1 MTGVQT
7 CALPICFPVTIEDN
21 YDLISGWKKKR
32 YDSVV
37 AKNIPSKLFNWA
49 ARKTSG
55 VKLND
60 FNCGLKAYKNIVIK
74 NIEVSGEMHRYIPVL
89 AKNAGF
95 GKIGEKVVIH
105 QARKYGSSKFGMS
118 RFINGFLDLITIW
131 FLSTFGKRPM
141 HLFGLLGSIM
151 FMIGFLF
158 AFYLGIDKLFI
169 NTTGRLITERP
180 QFYLV
185 LTAMLI
191 GTQLFLA
198 GFLGEIILR
207 TKNNGYKV
215 YWQDGGQLVPPQ
227 DAEIIK
233 VIEDLKYSD
242 IKFEANNNLIEY
254 IDTEVDEAFAEST
267 IENASFNT
275 PAEAKAN
282 LKIVYTSLHGTS
294 IKAIPNVL
302 TKAGYTDVNIVP
314 EQAVPNGDFPTVVSP
329 NPEEPEALSMA
340 VALAEKI
347 GADMV
352 VGTDP
357 DSDRLGVA
365 VRDLDGK
372 IKLLNGNQTMVIM
385 TAFLLEQW
393 KRADKFQGNEFIG
406 STIVSTPMMLELA
419 AAYDV
424 ECKVGLTGF
433 KWIAKFIKDFP
444 NQKFVGGGEES
455 FGFMVGDAVRDKDA
469 VAAIL
474 LVSEIAAQAKA
485 SGSSLYQ
492 ELLNLYIDFGFYKEH
507 LISITKKGI
516 EGANE
521 IKQMMIDL
529 RENPLKE
536 INGQRVIC
544 IEDYQASKGKD
555 FMNNEEFDILIPKS
569 NVLIYYL
576 EDGSKICA
584 RPSGTE
590 PKIKFY
596 FSVNGVLD
604 TIENA
609 KSVEKELEN
618 KIAGIISAMKL
629 N

>member
-1 MTGVQT
+1 MHIEQSILNKVNEWLTPTFDEETQAAIVEMMTSAPKDLEESFYKNLEFGTGGMRGIMGVGTNRINKYTLGKNTQG
-7 CALPICFPVTIEDN
+7 LSDYLKKSFPNEQLKVAIA
-21 YDLISGWKKKR
+21 YDCRHNSDTLAK
-32 YDSVV
+32 VV
-37 AKNIPSKLFNWA
+37 ADVFSANGIHVYLFSEMRPTPELSFA
-49 ARKTSG
+49 VRY
-55 VKLND
+55 
-60 FNCGLKAYKNIVIK
+60 LKC
-74 NIEVSGEMHRYIPVL
+74 H
-89 AKNAGF
+89 AG
-95 GKIGEKVVIH
+95 I
-105 QARKYGSSKFGMS
+105 
-118 RFINGFLDLITIW
+118 
-131 FLSTFGKRPM
+131 
-141 HLFGLLGSIM
+141 
-151 FMIGFLF
+151 
-158 AFYLGIDKLFI
+158 
-169 NTTGRLITERP
+169 
-180 QFYLV
+180 V
-185 LTAMLI
+185 LTASHNPP
-191 GTQLFLA
+191 
-198 GFLGEIILR
+198 EY
-207 TKNNGYKV
+207 NGYKV
-215 YWQDGGQLVPPQ
+215 YWQDGGQLVPPE
-227 DAEIIK
+227 DAAIIK
-233 VIEDLKYSD
+233 GIEALKYSE
-242 IKFEANNNLIEY
+242 IKFEANESLIEY
-254 IDTEVDEAFAEST
+254 IDKEVDEAFAKST

-302 TKAGYTDVNIVP
+302 EKAGYTDVQIVP
-314 EQAVPNGDFPTVVSP
+314 EQAEPNGDFPTVKSP

-340 VALAEKI
+340 IALAEKT
-347 GADMV
+347 GADIV

-365 VRDLDGK
+365 VRDLEGN

-393 KRADKFQGNEFIG
+393 KRTNKLTGKEFIG

-444 NQKFVGGGEES
+444 ELQFIGGGEES
-455 FGFMVGDAVRDKDA
+455 FGYMVGDAVRDKDA

-485 SGSSLYQ
+485 SGSSIYQ
-492 ELLNLYIDFGFYKEH
+492 ELMNLYVDFGFYKES

-521 IKQMMIDL
+521 IKQMMVEL
-529 RENPLKE
+529 RENPLTE
-536 INGQRVIC
+536 INGERVVC
-544 IEDYQASKGKD
+544 IEDYQSSKGKD
-555 FMNNEEFDILIPKS
+555 FMNADEFEITIPKS

-596 FSVNGVLD
+596 FSVNAPLD
-604 TIENA
+604 SVAEAKEVEND
-609 KSVEKELEN
+609 LDN
-618 KIAGIISAMKL
+618 KIANIIAAMKL

>member
-1 MTGVQT
+1 MHIEQSILNKVNEWLTPTFDEATRNAIEEVMTSAPKELEESFYKNLEFGTGGMRGVMGVGTNRINKYTLGKNTQG
-7 CALPICFPVTIEDN
+7 LSDYLHKSFPNEQLKVAIA
-21 YDLISGWKKKR
+21 YDCRHNSDTLAK
-32 YDSVV
+32 VV
-37 AKNIPSKLFNWA
+37 ADVFSAN
-49 ARKTSG
+49 G
-55 VKLND
+55 
-60 FNCGLKAYKNIVIK
+60 IK
-74 NIEVSGEMHRYIPVL
+74 V
-89 AKNAGF
+89 
-95 GKIGEKVVIH
+95 
-105 QARKYGSSKFGMS
+105 
-118 RFINGFLDLITIW
+118 
-131 FLSTFGKRPM
+131 
-141 HLFGLLGSIM
+141 
-151 FMIGFLF
+151 FLF
-158 AFYLGIDKLFI
+158 SDMRPTPELSFAVRYLNCHAGI
-169 NTTGRLITERP
+169 
-180 QFYLV
+180 V
-185 LTAMLI
+185 LTASHNPP
-191 GTQLFLA
+191 
-198 GFLGEIILR
+198 EY
-207 TKNNGYKV
+207 NGYKV

-233 VIEDLKYSD
+233 VIEDLKYSE

-254 IDTEVDEAFAEST
+254 IDTKVDEAFAKST

-275 PAEAKAN
+275 PTEAKAN

-302 TKAGYTDVNIVP
+302 AKAGYTDVNIVP
-314 EQAVPNGDFPTVVSP
+314 EQAEPNGDFPTVKSP
-329 NPEEPEALSMA
+329 NPEEPEALSIA
-340 VALAEKI
+340 IALANKI
-347 GADMV
+347 GADIV

-393 KRADKFQGNEFIG
+393 KRADKFKGNEFIG

-455 FGFMVGDAVRDKDA
+455 FGYMVGDAVRDKDA

-492 ELLNLYIDFGFYKEH
+492 ELLNLYIDFGFYKES

-555 FMNNEEFDILIPKS
+555 FMNNEEFEIHIPKS

-609 KSVEKELEN
+609 ESVEKELDN

>member
-1 MTGVQT
+1 MHIEQSILNKVNEWLTPTFDEATHEAIKEMMTSAPKELEESFYKNLEFGTGGMRGVMGVGTNRINKYTLGKNTQG
-7 CALPICFPVTIEDN
+7 LSDYLYKSFPNESLKVAIA
-21 YDLISGWKKKR
+21 YDCRHNSDTLAK
-32 YDSVV
+32 VV
-37 AKNIPSKLFNWA
+37 ADVFSANGIHVYLFSDMRPTPELSFA
-49 ARKTSG
+49 VRY
-55 VKLND
+55 LN
-60 FNCGLKAYKNIVIK
+60 C
-74 NIEVSGEMHRYIPVL
+74 H
-89 AKNAGF
+89 AG
-95 GKIGEKVVIH
+95 I
-105 QARKYGSSKFGMS
+105 
-118 RFINGFLDLITIW
+118 
-131 FLSTFGKRPM
+131 
-141 HLFGLLGSIM
+141 
-151 FMIGFLF
+151 
-158 AFYLGIDKLFI
+158 
-169 NTTGRLITERP
+169 
-180 QFYLV
+180 V
-185 LTAMLI
+185 LTASHNPP
-191 GTQLFLA
+191 
-198 GFLGEIILR
+198 EY
-207 TKNNGYKV
+207 NGYKL

-233 VIEDLKYSD
+233 IIEELKYSK
-242 IKFEANNNLIEY
+242 IKFEANNDLIEY
-254 IDTEVDEAFAEST
+254 IDSEIDEAFFKST

-275 PAEAKAN
+275 PTEAKAN

-302 TKAGYTDVNIVP
+302 AKAGYSDVHIVP
-314 EQAVPNGDFPTVVSP
+314 EQAEPDGDFPTVISP

-340 VALAEKI
+340 IALADKI
-347 GADMV
+347 GADIV

-365 VRDLDGK
+365 VRDLDGT
-372 IKLLNGNQTMVIM
+372 IQLLNGNQTMVIM

-444 NQKFVGGGEES
+444 NQQFIGGGEES
-455 FGFMVGDAVRDKDA
+455 FGYMVGDAVRDKDA
-469 VAAIL
+469 VGAVL
-474 LVSEIAAQAKA
+474 LLSEIAAQAKA

-492 ELLNLYIDFGFYKEH
+492 ELLNLYIDFGCYKES

-529 RENPLKE
+529 RENPFKE

-555 FMNNEEFDILIPKS
+555 FMNNEEFEINIPKS
-569 NVLIYYL
+569 NGLIYYL

-609 KSVEKELEN
+609 NSLEKELDN

>member
-1 MTGVQT
+1 MHIEQSILNKVNEWLTPTFDEETQAAIVEMMTSAPKDLEESFYKNLEFGTGGMRGIMGVGTNRINKYTLGKNTQG
-7 CALPICFPVTIEDN
+7 LSDYLKKSFPNEELKVAIA
-21 YDLISGWKKKR
+21 YDCRHNSDTLAK
-32 YDSVV
+32 VV
-37 AKNIPSKLFNWA
+37 ADVFSANGIHVYLFSEMRPTPELSFA
-49 ARKTSG
+49 VRY
-55 VKLND
+55 
-60 FNCGLKAYKNIVIK
+60 LKC
-74 NIEVSGEMHRYIPVL
+74 H
-89 AKNAGF
+89 AG
-95 GKIGEKVVIH
+95 I
-105 QARKYGSSKFGMS
+105 
-118 RFINGFLDLITIW
+118 
-131 FLSTFGKRPM
+131 
-141 HLFGLLGSIM
+141 
-151 FMIGFLF
+151 
-158 AFYLGIDKLFI
+158 
-169 NTTGRLITERP
+169 
-180 QFYLV
+180 V
-185 LTAMLI
+185 LTASHNPP
-191 GTQLFLA
+191 
-198 GFLGEIILR
+198 EY
-207 TKNNGYKV
+207 NGYKV
-215 YWQDGGQLVPPQ
+215 YWQDGGQLVPPE
-227 DAEIIK
+227 DAAIIK
-233 VIEDLKYSD
+233 GIEALKYSK
-242 IKFEANNNLIEY
+242 IKFEANESLIEY
-254 IDTEVDEAFAEST
+254 IDKEVDEAFAKST

-275 PAEAKAN
+275 PTEAKAN

-302 TKAGYTDVNIVP
+302 EKAGYTDVQIVP
-314 EQAVPNGDFPTVVSP
+314 EQAEPNGDFPTVKSP

-340 VALAEKI
+340 IALAEKT
-347 GADMV
+347 GADIV

-365 VRDLDGK
+365 VRDIDGN

-393 KRADKFQGNEFIG
+393 KRNNKLTGKEFIG

-444 NQKFVGGGEES
+444 ELQFIGGGEES
-455 FGFMVGDAVRDKDA
+455 FGYMVGDAVRDKDA

-485 SGSSLYQ
+485 SESSIYQ
-492 ELLNLYIDFGFYKEH
+492 ELMNLYVDFGFYKES

-521 IKQMMIDL
+521 IKQMMVEL
-529 RENPLKE
+529 RENPLTE
-536 INGQRVIC
+536 INGERVVC
-544 IEDYQASKGKD
+544 IEDYQSSKGKD
-555 FMNNEEFDILIPKS
+555 FMNADEFEITIPKS

-596 FSVNGVLD
+596 FSVNAPLD
-604 TIENA
+604 SVAEAKEVEN
-609 KSVEKELEN
+609 ELDA
-618 KIAGIISAMKL
+618 KIANIIAAMKL

>member
-1 MTGVQT
+1 MHIEQSILNKVNEWLTPTFDEATQAAIEEMMTSAPKELEESFYKNLEFGTGGMRGVMGVGTNRINKYTLGKNTQG
-7 CALPICFPVTIEDN
+7 LSDYLHKSFPNEQLKVAIA
-21 YDLISGWKKKR
+21 YDCRHNSNTLAK
-32 YDSVV
+32 VV
-37 AKNIPSKLFNWA
+37 ADVFSANGIKVYLFSDMRPTPELSFA
-49 ARKTSG
+49 VRY
-55 VKLND
+55 LN
-60 FNCGLKAYKNIVIK
+60 C
-74 NIEVSGEMHRYIPVL
+74 H
-89 AKNAGF
+89 AG
-95 GKIGEKVVIH
+95 I
-105 QARKYGSSKFGMS
+105 
-118 RFINGFLDLITIW
+118 
-131 FLSTFGKRPM
+131 
-141 HLFGLLGSIM
+141 
-151 FMIGFLF
+151 
-158 AFYLGIDKLFI
+158 
-169 NTTGRLITERP
+169 
-180 QFYLV
+180 V
-185 LTAMLI
+185 LTASHNPP
-191 GTQLFLA
+191 
-198 GFLGEIILR
+198 EY
-207 TKNNGYKV
+207 NGYKV

-233 VIEDLKYSD
+233 VIEDLKYNE
-242 IKFEANNNLIEY
+242 IKFEANNDLIEY
-254 IDTEVDEAFAEST
+254 IDTEVDEAFAKST

-275 PAEAKAN
+275 PTEAKAN

-302 TKAGYTDVNIVP
+302 AQAGYTDVNIVP
-314 EQAVPNGDFPTVVSP
+314 EQAEPNGDFPTVVSP

-340 VALAEKI
+340 IALAEKI

-492 ELLNLYIDFGFYKEH
+492 ELLNLYIDFGFYKES

-555 FMNNEEFDILIPKS
+555 FMNNEEFEIHIPKS

-609 KSVEKELEN
+609 ESVEKELDN